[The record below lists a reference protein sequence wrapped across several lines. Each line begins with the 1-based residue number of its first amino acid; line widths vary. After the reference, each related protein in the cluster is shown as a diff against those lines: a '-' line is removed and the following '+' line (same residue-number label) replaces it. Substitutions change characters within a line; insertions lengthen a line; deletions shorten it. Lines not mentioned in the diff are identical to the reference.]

1 LIPLN
6 LKLSLYLGS
15 AYRIPLCEVMDTYS
29 LELLNVSAILEILS
43 SIWLISYF
51 DAMIYIQYVDYGM
64 FYDLYM

>member
-1 LIPLN
+1 
-6 LKLSLYLGS
+6 
-15 AYRIPLCEVMDTYS
+15 MDTYS